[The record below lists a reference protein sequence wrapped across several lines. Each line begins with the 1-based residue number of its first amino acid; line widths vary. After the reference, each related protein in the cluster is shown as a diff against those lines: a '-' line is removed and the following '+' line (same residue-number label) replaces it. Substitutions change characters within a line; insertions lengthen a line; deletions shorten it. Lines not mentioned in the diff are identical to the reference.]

1 MSIQADESLFVSQC
15 PAREFTP
22 GSTPVSAMK
31 QVVFSLVLLA
41 ILPAIVSAQ
50 TQSRQPPPSEQSD
63 TNESNAVRTR
73 VVGPKVS
80 NHVESQKARPSAGAK
95 GSSVSR
101 STPFVWGNTA
111 IPEPTPRVPATS
123 NNASVAAVA
132 ETSAPRLVQPTVLA
146 ANGTGESASAPVA
159 SSPRAAVPPSMYI
172 VGAGDVLD
180 IRLPN
185 TTTHESTLFTV
196 MKNGAIDYPL
206 LNGALV
212 VAGMTTE
219 QIGSVLAA
227 QIKVIKAPK
236 VDVSVRDYASHFV
249 VISGLVD
256 SDGKKALRRESMPL
270 YAILAEA
277 SVRPE
282 ATSATIIHNGKEG
295 ASLSLKDESV
305 MSTVVYSG
313 DAVKISG
320 GNPTSGQYVY
330 VGGDVAAPGEKTLR
344 PGMTLTQVLLSAGAD
359 LSTKKVAKIARRNPA
374 GLLSTVEYDIG
385 SIAQGKTPDPQIV
398 AGDRVEVKR
407 GK

>member
-1 MSIQADESLFVSQC
+1 M
-15 PAREFTP
+15 
-22 GSTPVSAMK
+22 SAMK
-31 QVVFSLVLLA
+31 QVVFSLVLLT

-50 TQSRQPPPSEQSD
+50 TQSRQRLPSEQANP
-63 TNESNAVRTR
+63 NESNTVRNR
-73 VVGPKVS
+73 VVGPKAS
-80 NHVESQKARPSAGAK
+80 NHADNQKNRPGAGAD
-95 GSSVSR
+95 GNSVSR
-101 STPFVWGNTA
+101 PTPFTWGNTA
-111 IPEPTPRVPATS
+111 IPEQTPRVSPAS
-123 NNASVAAVA
+123 NNSSAAAVA
-132 ETSAPRLVQPTVLA
+132 ETPAPRLVQPTVLA
-146 ANGTGESASAPVA
+146 AKTTVESVSPPVA
-159 SSPRAAVPPSMYI
+159 SSPRSAASPSTYI

-185 TTTHESTLFTV
+185 TTARESTLFTV

-206 LNGALV
+206 LNGSLV

-227 QIKVIKAPK
+227 QIKVIRAAK
-236 VDVSVRDYASHFV
+236 VNVSVRDYASHFV
-249 VISGLVD
+249 VIGGLVENA
-256 SDGKKALRRESMPL
+256 GRKTLRRESMPL

-282 ATSATIIHNGKEG
+282 ASSVTIIHNGKEG
-295 ASLSLKDESV
+295 NPLSLKDELA
-305 MSTVVYSG
+305 MSTLIYSG
-313 DAVKISG
+313 DAIRISA
-320 GNPTSGQYVY
+320 GNVTSGQYVY

-374 GLLSTVEYDIG
+374 GLLSTIEYDVS

-407 GK
+407 GR

>member
-1 MSIQADESLFVSQC
+1 
-15 PAREFTP
+15 
-22 GSTPVSAMK
+22 MK

-41 ILPAIVSAQ
+41 ILPTIVSAQ
-50 TQSRQPPPSEQSD
+50 TQSRQRPSSEQSD

-80 NHVESQKARPSAGAK
+80 NHVESQKARPSAGSK

-123 NNASVAAVA
+123 NNSSVAAVA
-132 ETSAPRLVQPTVLA
+132 EPAPRLVQPTVLA
-146 ANGTGESASAPVA
+146 AQGTGEIVSAPVA
-159 SSPRAAVPPSMYI
+159 SSPRAAVPSMYT

-227 QIKVIKAPK
+227 QIKVIKTPK

-256 SDGKKALRRESMPL
+256 SAGKKALRRESMPL

-282 ATSATIIHNGKEG
+282 ANSATIIHNGKEG
-295 ASLSLKDESV
+295 ASLSLKDESA
-305 MSTVVYSG
+305 MSTVIYSG
-313 DAVKISG
+313 DVVRISAG
-320 GNPTSGQYVY
+320 DLTPVQYVY